1 MDFQPDEEI
10 AFKRN
15 PEVVLLD
22 EDEEASKATVKIP
35 ADEVHSLPAAEKT
48 MPSAEPTPRRN
59 SVPSPVATVPSA
71 PGQMDL
77 WGPYPSGR
85 SISIPCNNKPAACPH
100 VATFGM
106 VADIFTKDLP
116 DESYGRHSVSVL
128 GAQVYGIVSTFIC
141 SLLRPSQ

>member
-35 ADEVHSLPAAEKT
+35 ADEVHSLPAAQKK

-59 SVPSPVATVPSA
+59 SVPSPVVTSDCSFSA
-71 PGQMDL
+71 
-77 WGPYPSGR
+77 WTNGPMG
-85 SISIPCNNKPAACPH
+85 
-100 VATFGM
+100 T
-106 VADIFTKDLP
+106 LP
-116 DESYGRHSVSVL
+116 
-128 GAQVYGIVSTFIC
+128 
-141 SLLRPSQ
+141 LREIY

>member
-85 SISIPCNNKPAACPH
+85 SSSIPCNNKPGDFPR
-100 VATFGM
+100 
-106 VADIFTKDLP
+106 LL
-116 DESYGRHSVSVL
+116 YSVSVL
-128 GAQVYGIVSTFIC
+128 GAQVYGTVSTFSC
-141 SLLRPSQ
+141 PLLRPSQ

>member
-22 EDEEASKATVKIP
+22 EDEEASKATVK
-35 ADEVHSLPAAEKT
+35 K

-85 SISIPCNNKPAACPH
+85 SFSIPCNNKPGDFPR
-100 VATFGM
+100 
-106 VADIFTKDLP
+106 LL
-116 DESYGRHSVSVL
+116 YSVSVL
-128 GAQVYGIVSTFIC
+128 GAQVYGTVSTFSC
-141 SLLRPSQ
+141 PLLRPSQ

>member
-22 EDEEASKATVKIP
+22 EDEEASKATVK
-35 ADEVHSLPAAEKT
+35 K

-59 SVPSPVATVPSA
+59 SVPSPVVTVPSA

-128 GAQVYGIVSTFIC
+128 GAQVYGTVSTFSC
-141 SLLRPSQ
+141 PLLRPSQ